1 MTAQHHPVH
10 TSPNIVQFFSFPF
23 FVFFFY
29 YLRFFFFG
37 NVSFPASTHSAADV
51 KKKGKQNCIF
61 FASSALY
68 R

>member
-29 YLRFFFFG
+29 YLRFFFLVMSPFLHLL
-37 NVSFPASTHSAADV
+37 T
-51 KKKGKQNCIF
+51 
-61 FASSALY
+61 LLLM
-68 R
+68 